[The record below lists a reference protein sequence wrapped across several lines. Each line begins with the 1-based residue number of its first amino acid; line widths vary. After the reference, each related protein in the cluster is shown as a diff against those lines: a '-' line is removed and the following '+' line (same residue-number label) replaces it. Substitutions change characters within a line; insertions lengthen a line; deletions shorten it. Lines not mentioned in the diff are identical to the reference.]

1 MSASKS
7 FRSAWSTSK
16 DSESRGVAWYISIE
30 SFGVFHLARSII
42 SDLSLRIIHE
52 YMIHACS
59 TSINWR
65 PDQIMF
71 RAALLCSRAS
81 PVPLSIDVFG
91 DLLSSRFLLGIFSLQ
106 TSPYVSFR
114 DVTPY
119 GRKGSGGV
127 PRVCVGVDRSSQIR
141 RHSFQVSGV
150 VAGP

>member
-114 DVTPY
+114 MSRLTA
-119 GRKGSGGV
+119 GR
-127 PRVCVGVDRSSQIR
+127 DRAVYLAYVWVLTGLLRFVVIR
-141 RHSFQVSGV
+141 FKFR
-150 VAGP
+150 A